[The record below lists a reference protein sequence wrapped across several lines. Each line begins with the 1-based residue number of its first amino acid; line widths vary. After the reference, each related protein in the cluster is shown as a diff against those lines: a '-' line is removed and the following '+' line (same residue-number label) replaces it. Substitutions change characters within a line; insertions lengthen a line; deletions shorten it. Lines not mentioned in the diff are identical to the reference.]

1 MKMLRMISIIV
12 IVLTAAVSSLRAGQN
27 TRKPSKAEIIQK
39 SQNLRIPFIT
49 NTGQIDKRVAFYTK
63 TFGGSVFV
71 TEEGEVVYT
80 LPGNAEKQESRTRK
94 PENRISQYATLNQ
107 KSAFYNP
114 QSNIKRMIAIK
125 EEFVG
130 GNIPGVNGECEA
142 VAKVSIFVG
151 DNPSKWKNNIPVY
164 EVVNMGEVYRGIG
177 LKLKAY
183 GGNVEK
189 VFCVK
194 PGADPELI
202 KVRLSAVKDCGVRN
216 AECGIENPKSEFQ
229 NPKFQT
235 NQSGELEVKTELGVI
250 KFTKPIA
257 YQEINGKRVYVDA
270 EYCIEKSEVGSSM
283 PEVRSQRREAGG
295 MIRIGGREKWMRRK
309 GAYLTFNSQFQTEN
323 LQPESKNSK
332 YTRSFTSP
340 TTHSPSRIIY
350 GFKVAGYDK
359 TKDLIIDP
367 LLAST
372 YLGGLSSDYGY
383 SIAIDSKGNIYVAGY
398 TEASDFPTTTGAYNV
413 SYNYSDIFVTKLNGD
428 LSQVLASTYLGGS
441 SEDYVRSIAIDS
453 CKNVIYVTGQT
464 LSSAFPTTAN
474 AYDTKKNGSSDAF
487 LVRLSGDLAH
497 LLASTFLGGSS
508 DEFAYSVVSDSN
520 GINIYVTGRTSSSNF
535 PTTPGAYD
543 TTFDNGDVF
552 ISKFN
557 WNLTQL
563 LASTYLGG
571 TNNDYGHSIAIST
584 DRNIYV
590 SGETWSSD
598 FPASID
604 AYDTSFNGGFGDVF
618 VSKFNWD
625 LTHIIAST
633 FLGGSSDD
641 SANAI
646 ATDSRGN
653 IYVTGQTESLDFPTT
668 PAAYNTSFH
677 NGDAFVSKLN
687 GNLTALLASTFLGG
701 ADDDVGNSIAIGTE
715 GNIYVAGHTGSSDF
729 PTTPGSYSTSKGILF
744 DAFISKLSGD
754 LTILFASTYLGG
766 NYRDIARSIALD
778 SGGNIYV
785 TGETRS
791 SNFPTTPGAYDH
803 SYNGDVNTSYDFDAF
818 VSKLDCNLSAQTTAA
833 TKK

>member
-1 MKMLRMISIIV
+1 MKMRCMISIIA
-12 IVLTAAVSSLRAGQN
+12 IIFTAAVSSLQAGQN
-27 TRKPSKAEIIQK
+27 TRKPSNAEIIHK
-39 SQNLRIPFIT
+39 SKNLRMPFIT

-71 TEEGEVVYT
+71 TEDGAVVYS
-80 LPGNAEKQESRTRK
+80 LSGNAEKQEARTRK
-94 PENRISQYATLNQ
+94 PENRISQHETLNQ

-114 QSNIKRMIAIK
+114 QSNIERMIAIK

-130 GNIPGVNGECEA
+130 GNIIGVNGECEA
-142 VAKVSIFVG
+142 VAKVSIFIG
-151 DNPSKWKNNIPVY
+151 DDPSKWKNKISVY

-202 KVRLSAVKDCGVRN
+202 KVRLSGT
-216 AECGIENPKSEFQ
+216 NPPRFSFKKGGYRMNSQLTKGGDRGLSVNEH
-229 NPKFQT
+229 
-235 NQSGELEVKTELGVI
+235 GELEVETELGVI

-257 YQEINGKRVYVDA
+257 YQEINGKRVNVDVK
-270 EYCIEKSEVGSSM
+270 YSILNSENRIQEHTSS
-283 PEVRSQRREAGG
+283 S
-295 MIRIGGREKWMRRK
+295 
-309 GAYLTFNSQFQTEN
+309 
-323 LQPESKNSK
+323 
-332 YTRSFTSP
+332 TSP
-340 TTHSPSRIIY
+340 TTHSSSHIIY

-372 YLGGLSSDYGY
+372 YLGGLGSDYGY

-398 TEASDFPTTTGAYNV
+398 TEASDFPTTTGAYDV
-413 SYNYSDIFVTKLNGD
+413 SYNYSDIFVSKLNRD

-453 CKNVIYVTGQT
+453 HKNVIYVAGQT
-464 LSSAFPTTAN
+464 LSSAFPTTAD

-487 LVRLSGDLAH
+487 LVKLSGDLAH

-508 DEFAYSVVSDSN
+508 DDYAYSVVSDSS
-520 GINIYVTGRTSSSNF
+520 GTNIYVTGRTSSSNF

-557 WNLTQL
+557 WNLTKL

-571 TNNDYGHSIAIST
+571 SNNDYGHSIAIST

-598 FPASID
+598 FPTSID

-618 VSKFNWD
+618 VSKLNWD
-625 LTHIIAST
+625 LTHVIAST

-641 SANAI
+641 SANSI

-668 PAAYNTSFH
+668 SAAYDTSFH

-687 GNLTALLASTFLGG
+687 GNLTTLLASTFLGG
-701 ADDDVGNSIAIGTE
+701 ADDDVGNSIAISTE

-754 LTILFASTYLGG
+754 LTRLFASTYLGG
-766 NYRDIARSIALD
+766 NYRDIARSIAMD
-778 SGGNIYV
+778 SGGNVYV

-791 SNFPTTPGAYDH
+791 SNFPTTPGAYDP
-803 SYNGDVNTSYDFDAF
+803 SYNGDVNTSYNFDAF
-818 VSKLDCNLSAQTTAA
+818 VSKLDCNLSASTTTA

>member
-1 MKMLRMISIIV
+1 MKMRCMISIIA
-12 IVLTAAVSSLRAGQN
+12 IIFTAAVSSLQAGQN
-27 TRKPSKAEIIQK
+27 TRKPSNAEIIHK
-39 SQNLRIPFIT
+39 SKNLRMPFIT

-63 TFGGSVFV
+63 TFGGGVFV
-71 TEEGEVVYT
+71 TEDGAVVYS
-80 LPGNAEKQESRTRK
+80 LSGNAEKQEARTRK
-94 PENRISQYATLNQ
+94 PENRISQHETLNQ

-114 QSNIKRMIAIK
+114 QSNIERMIAIK

-130 GNIPGVNGECEA
+130 GNIIGVNGECEA
-142 VAKVSIFVG
+142 VAKVSIFIG
-151 DNPSKWKNNIPVY
+151 DDPSKWKNNISVY

-202 KVRLSAVKDCGVRN
+202 KVRLSGT
-216 AECGIENPKSEFQ
+216 NPPRFSFKKGGYRMNSQLTKGGDRGLSVNEH
-229 NPKFQT
+229 
-235 NQSGELEVKTELGVI
+235 GELEVETELGVI

-257 YQEINGKRVYVDA
+257 YQEINGKRVNVDVK
-270 EYCIEKSEVGSSM
+270 YSILNSENRIQEHTSS
-283 PEVRSQRREAGG
+283 S
-295 MIRIGGREKWMRRK
+295 
-309 GAYLTFNSQFQTEN
+309 
-323 LQPESKNSK
+323 
-332 YTRSFTSP
+332 TSP
-340 TTHSPSRIIY
+340 TTHSSSHIIY

-372 YLGGLSSDYGY
+372 YLGGLGSDYGY

-398 TEASDFPTTTGAYNV
+398 TEASDFPTTTGAYDV
-413 SYNYSDIFVTKLNGD
+413 SYNYSDIFVSKLNGD

-453 CKNVIYVTGQT
+453 RKNVIYVTGQT
-464 LSSAFPTTAN
+464 LSSAFPTTAD

-487 LVRLSGDLAH
+487 LVKLSGDLAH

-508 DEFAYSVVSDSN
+508 DDYAYSVVSDSS
-520 GINIYVTGRTSSSNF
+520 GTNIYVTGRTSSSDF
-535 PTTPGAYD
+535 PTTPSAYD

-557 WNLTQL
+557 WNLTKL

-571 TNNDYGHSIAIST
+571 SNNDYGHSIAIST

-598 FPASID
+598 FPTSID

-618 VSKFNWD
+618 VSKLNWD
-625 LTHIIAST
+625 LTHVIAST
-633 FLGGSSDD
+633 FMGGSSDD
-641 SANAI
+641 SANSI

-668 PAAYNTSFH
+668 SAAYDTSFH

-687 GNLTALLASTFLGG
+687 GNLTTLLASTFLGG
-701 ADDDVGNSIAIGTE
+701 ADDDVGNSIAISTE

-754 LTILFASTYLGG
+754 LTRLFASTYLGG
-766 NYRDIARSIALD
+766 NYRDIARSIAMD
-778 SGGNIYV
+778 SGGNVYV

-791 SNFPTTPGAYDH
+791 SNFPTTPGAYDP
-803 SYNGDVNTSYDFDAF
+803 SYNGDVNTSYNFDAF
-818 VSKLDCNLSAQTTAA
+818 VSKLDCNLSASTTTA